1 MPGTASSRC
10 LRAAPIGKRLRLADG
25 FEPLLSSLSGHV
37 QSPPQINLASKVIA
51 ALRTLETGQF
61 FSASPAM
68 RANAASSRFGTFAR
82 NVRADRLMRNPWPSG
97 SSVTAASV
105 VSSVGVKPP
114 ACSPNA
120 SAMVKH
126 PACAAAIN
134 SSGLVPFSFSKRVR
148 NEYGVSASTPESVE
162 RVPLPARPVPCQTA
176 FALRIMV
183 RLLAV
188 ACSKFSRVSSC
199 EIDRSDQV
207 DRNVD
212 VAACGFRVGANLV
225 RFVHQGL
232 GDVALDTGQA
242 DVEASAEEVAAVRQ
256 IQVH

>member
-1 MPGTASSRC
+1 
-10 LRAAPIGKRLRLADG
+10 
-25 FEPLLSSLSGHV
+25 
-37 QSPPQINLASKVIA
+37 
-51 ALRTLETGQF
+51 
-61 FSASPAM
+61 
-68 RANAASSRFGTFAR
+68 
-82 NVRADRLMRNPWPSG
+82 
-97 SSVTAASV
+97 
-105 VSSVGVKPP
+105 
-114 ACSPNA
+114 
-120 SAMVKH
+120 MVKH

-148 NEYGVSASTPESVE
+148 NEYGLSASTPESVE

-188 ACSKFSRVSSC
+188 ACSKLSRVSSF

-225 RFVHQGL
+225 RFVHEGL

-242 DVEASAEEVAAVRQ
+242 DVEASAEEVAAVRDG
-256 IQVH
+256 QVGRQSDFPVAGRKRNRALETRRPPGGQQLLRIGADARRAGNRKSNVKTAIRAARDAVLPPTGGVSFCRV